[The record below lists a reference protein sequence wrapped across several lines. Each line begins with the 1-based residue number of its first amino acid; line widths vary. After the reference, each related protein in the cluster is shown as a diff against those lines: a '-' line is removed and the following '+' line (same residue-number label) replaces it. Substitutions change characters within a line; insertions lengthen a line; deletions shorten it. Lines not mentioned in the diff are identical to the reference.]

1 MPDSPANAAVLF
13 EVHGSV
19 ATITLNRPDKL
30 NALNFD
36 VIDRMQELFDFA
48 ESESIIRAVVL
59 TGAGQRSFS
68 AGADIVELQKTI
80 RRGADVAMR
89 DFVRR
94 GQNLTR
100 RIESFGKPV
109 IAAVNGLAFGG
120 GCEIV
125 EACQLAIAADHARFA
140 KPEIKLGFAP
150 PFGGTQRLPRLIG
163 RKRALHMILTGAPI
177 SAHDARLIGLV
188 NEVVPGAQLMDA
200 VQSLAQQI
208 TQHTPDAVRA
218 CLTSVTRGINLTID
232 EGLAVEAAQF
242 ERMATTAD
250 VHSGLQQFVERSRR
264 KDEEAMSGFEEF
276 LQPIARGPLRESATH
291 PPSARR

>member
-1 MPDSPANAAVLF
+1 MPVSPANATVLLD
-13 EVHGSV
+13 VSGPV

-36 VIDRMQELFDFA
+36 VIDRMQDFLDFA
-48 ESESIIRAVVL
+48 ESEPDIRVVVL
-59 TGAGQRSFS
+59 TGAGERAFS
-68 AGADIVELQKTI
+68 AGADIAELRETI
-80 RRGADVAMR
+80 KLGADVVMR

-120 GCEIV
+120 GCEII
-125 EACQLAIAADHARFA
+125 EACPLAIAADHASFA
-140 KPEIKLGFAP
+140 KPEIRLGFAP

-188 NEVVPGAQLMDA
+188 NEVVPEGNLIDA
-200 VQSLAQQI
+200 VQALVQQI
-208 TQHTPDAVRA
+208 TRHTPDAVRA

-250 VHSGLQQFVERSRR
+250 VYVGLQQFVERSRR
-264 KDEEAMSGFEEF
+264 KDEEAVSGFEAF
-276 LQPIARGPLRESATH
+276 LQPVAKA
-291 PPSARR
+291 